1 MFGDH
6 SLLLPTKHVP
16 RIFDTAVRALTNGKE
31 REARDWQMLFAE
43 ADSRF
48 KVLSITKPPMSSL
61 GIIVAQWEG

>member
-1 MFGDH
+1 MR
-6 SLLLPTKHVP
+6 

-31 REARDWQMLFAE
+31 REANDWKALFAE

-48 KVLSITKPPMSSL
+48 QVLSIEKPPVSSL